1 MKLNLFFCEVFCLKK
16 FAISNDTESLRWI
29 KLYKMITCNFVELC
43 SLRWE
48 ALGWFLFYAGN
59 VAAAFGSA
67 YYHLKPD
74 DDRLIWDR
82 LPVSEYYFLAVIF
95 SSSVYS
101 FLGVFKCFFYNIGV
115 SSWTLFECIRVFLK
129 LVFEKVYCLQ
139 LM

>member
-1 MKLNLFFCEVFCLKK
+1 
-16 FAISNDTESLRWI
+16 
-29 KLYKMITCNFVELC
+29 MITRHFVESC

-82 LPVSEYYFLAVIF
+82 LPVPEYYFLSVIF
-95 SSSVYS
+95 SIVYS
-101 FLGVFKCFFYNIGV
+101 FLFLHG
-115 SSWTLFECIRVFLK
+115 LECIWFWEISVKKCIYTL
-129 LVFEKVYCLQ
+129 
-139 LM
+139 

>member
-1 MKLNLFFCEVFCLKK
+1 
-16 FAISNDTESLRWI
+16 
-29 KLYKMITCNFVELC
+29 MITCNFVESC

-82 LPVSEYYFLAVIF
+82 LPVPEYYFLAVIF
-95 SSSVYS
+95 SSIVYS
-101 FLGVFKCFFYNIGV
+101 FLFFSWFGVH
-115 SSWTLFECIRVFLK
+115 
-129 LVFEKVYCLQ
+129 LVFERLVFKKCIL
-139 LM
+139 

>member
-82 LPVSEYYFLAVIF
+82 LPVSGYYFLAVIF

-101 FLGVFKCFFYNIGV
+101 FLGVFKF
-115 SSWTLFECIRVFLK
+115 VFLI
-129 LVFEKVYCLQ
+129 
-139 LM
+139 M

>member
-1 MKLNLFFCEVFCLKK
+1 M
-16 FAISNDTESLRWI
+16 
-29 KLYKMITCNFVELC
+29 ELC

-82 LPVSEYYFLAVIF
+82 LPVSKYLIFL
-95 SSSVYS
+95 
-101 FLGVFKCFFYNIGV
+101 
-115 SSWTLFECIRVFLK
+115 
-129 LVFEKVYCLQ
+129 
-139 LM
+139 